1 MPKPI
6 TSLISELKPST
17 VIYCYHIDCEGQ
29 LVDRIFEA
37 LHPHVETLPI
47 PIPYSGTESI
57 QDGDVPLFSQAD
69 FSGKT
74 IVILSL
80 GPFHGN
86 RKLASNILSRA
97 CRCAAES
104 GYGYSILL
112 LESESLLSV
121 I

>member
-17 VIYCYHIDCEGQ
+17 VIFCYHQDCEGR
-29 LVDRIFEA
+29 LVERIFEA

-47 PIPYSGTESI
+47 PIPYLGTESI
-57 QDGDVPLFSQAD
+57 QDGDVPLFGPTE
-69 FSGKT
+69 FSGPT

-80 GPFHGN
+80 GPFHGD
-86 RKLASNILSRA
+86 RKRASNILSRA

-104 GYGYSILL
+104 GHWYSILL
-112 LESESLLSV
+112 LESEKLLLV